1 MNSHKNRKA
10 ASVALVAVALLGVRA
25 ASAAG
30 ADLDGQQILIGS
42 STNAECSTSQVQID
56 YDVAYDATLQG
67 FGVSAAQLSGLDERC
82 QGYDVIVSL
91 SGPGGVALAEIAAVV
106 DGSQMRVEV
115 PVTTPVAAEQLTG
128 VSVVL
133 REAEV
138 TVSAG

>member
-128 VSVVL
+128 VSIVL
-133 REAEV
+133 KETEA
-138 TVSAG
+138 